1 MQTLEQWEIE
11 LRNQLGTPNKQSTNW
26 EDQLI
31 NDLPKEITPKQK
43 KKKTNLTLI
52 MLIAII
58 FLGIATL
65 FVFNHKT
72 KFIENLT
79 KQNTIKKEVEP
90 NTETVELQQKIE
102 ELEEKQK
109 ELEKK
114 LASQSDKI
122 SSTCNKITL
131 LGVLFNENAV
141 ILKDNR
147 DKQDLMTIDRGWQIK
162 SMPKHLKLEESD
174 TNFLKKQLK

>member
-31 NDLPKEITPKQK
+31 NDLPKEITPKTK

-79 KQNTIKKEVEP
+79 KQNTIKKKL
-90 NTETVELQQKIE
+90 NLIQK
-102 ELEEKQK
+102 L
-109 ELEKK
+109 LNSNKK
-114 LASQSDKI
+114 
-122 SSTCNKITL
+122 
-131 LGVLFNENAV
+131 
-141 ILKDNR
+141 
-147 DKQDLMTIDRGWQIK
+147 
-162 SMPKHLKLEESD
+162 
-174 TNFLKKQLK
+174 